1 MQTDTEAKCFKA
13 HKSNDESGSFRKD
26 DEADSRNTTMAVDQ
40 NPPPPKQGFIHVR
53 ARRGQATDSHS
64 LAERVIKRAKNSS
77 HAHQYPSEA
86 SLPGFLVH

>member
-26 DEADSRNTTMAVDQ
+26 AEAGSRNATKAVDQ

-53 ARRGQATDSHS
+53 ARRGQAIDSHS
-64 LAERVIKRAKNSS
+64 LAERKLQIW
-77 HAHQYPSEA
+77 
-86 SLPGFLVH
+86 SLKVYFF

>member
-13 HKSNDESGSFRKD
+13 HRSSDESGSFRKD
-26 DEADSRNTTMAVDQ
+26 TEANSRNTTKAVGQ

-64 LAERVIKRAKNSS
+64 LAETVSS
-77 HAHQYPSEA
+77 MHNFQ
-86 SLPGFLVH
+86 F